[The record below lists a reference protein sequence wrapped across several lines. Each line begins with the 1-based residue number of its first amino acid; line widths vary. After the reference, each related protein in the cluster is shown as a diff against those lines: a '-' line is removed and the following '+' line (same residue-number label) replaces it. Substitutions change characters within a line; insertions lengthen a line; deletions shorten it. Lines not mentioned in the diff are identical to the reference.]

1 MIVWFALRKPTA
13 HHNFV
18 QVQLMG
24 DDVTEERYKAVL
36 APIAEIT
43 ISIDNRRWIR

>member
-1 MIVWFALRKPTA
+1 
-13 HHNFV
+13 
-18 QVQLMG
+18 MG

-36 APIAEIT
+36 ALIGEIT